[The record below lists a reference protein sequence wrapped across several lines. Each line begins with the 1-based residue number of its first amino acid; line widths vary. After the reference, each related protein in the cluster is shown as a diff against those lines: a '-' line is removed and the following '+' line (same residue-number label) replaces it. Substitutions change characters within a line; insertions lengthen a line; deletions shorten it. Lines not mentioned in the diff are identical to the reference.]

1 MRNCPNCNSSEHTL
15 YLTEGDFKI
24 VKCSN
29 CSLVYLL
36 NIPDE
41 SEIYEDYY
49 KIEFSK
55 DDYSKDSKFPHL
67 AEIYTINDQRLYY
80 LKKLKLNGSLLDI
93 GSGTGL
99 FLKTARDYGYKVE
112 GIDVS
117 QNALAFAGESFN
129 LNVSDEKI
137 EDLIAQNKKYDFV
150 TLWHVLEHFANP
162 KEELTKIKKLLNPG
176 GILLIEV
183 PNLNSLKFKLAKNKW
198 KGGNHPLYHR
208 TFFTAETLKKTLEL
222 AGFNKTERLKISYEL
237 PGKSVLY
244 NKSKDIFNMFAMDAF
259 LDFAAFNN

>member
-1 MRNCPNCNSSEHTL
+1 MRNCPNCNSSTHIL

-49 KIEFSK
+49 KIEFSR
-55 DDYSKDSKFPHL
+55 DDYSKDSKFPHI
-67 AEIYTINDQRLYY
+67 AEIYTINDQRLFY
-80 LKKLKLNGSLLDI
+80 LKKLKIEGSLLDI
-93 GSGTGL
+93 GCGTGL
-99 FLKTARDYGYKVE
+99 FLKTASDYGYNVE

-117 QNALAFAGESFN
+117 QNALTFAKKSFN

-137 EDLIAQNKKYDFV
+137 EDLIEKNRKYDLI
-150 TLWHVLEHFANP
+150 TLWHVLEHFTNP
-162 KEELTKIKKLLNPG
+162 KEELNKIKKLLNPD

-208 TFFTAETLKKTLEL
+208 TFFTSATLKKTLKL
-222 AGFNKTERLKISYEL
+222 AGFNKTKRLKISYEL
-237 PGKSVLY
+237 SGKSALY
-244 NKSKDIFNMFAMDAF
+244 NKSKDIFNMFSMDAF
-259 LDFAAFNN
+259 LDFAAFND

>member
-1 MRNCPNCNSSEHTL
+1 MRNCPNCNSGEYKI

-24 VKCSN
+24 VKCSK

-67 AEIYTINDQRLYY
+67 SEIYTINDQRLYY
-80 LKKLKLNGSLLDI
+80 LKKLKIKGSLLDI
-93 GSGTGL
+93 GCGTGL
-99 FLKTARDYGYKVE
+99 FLHTARNYGYDVS

-117 QNALAFAGESFN
+117 QTALKFARESFK
-129 LNVSDEKI
+129 LNVSEKKV
-137 EDLIAQNKKYDFV
+137 EDLISQNKKYDFV

-162 KEELTKIKKLLNPG
+162 KEELTKIKQLLNPD

-183 PNLNSLKFKLAKNKW
+183 PNLNSIKFKLSKSKW

-208 TFFTAETLKKTLEL
+208 SFFTDKTLKETLNLS
-222 AGFNKTERLKISYEL
+222 GFKETKRLRVSYEL
-237 PGKSVLY
+237 PGKSVMF
-244 NKSKDIFNMFAMDAF
+244 NTSKDFFNVFAMDAF
-259 LDFAAFNN
+259 LDFAAYN

>member
-1 MRNCPNCNSSEHTL
+1 MRNCPNCNSGEYKI

-49 KIEFSK
+49 KIEFAK

-67 AEIYTINDQRLYY
+67 SEIYTINDQRLYY
-80 LKKLKLNGSLLDI
+80 LRKLKLKGTLLDI
-93 GSGTGL
+93 GCGTGL
-99 FLKTARDYGYKVE
+99 FLQTAQNYGYEVS

-117 QNALAFAGESFN
+117 QTALKFAQESFK
-129 LNVSDEKI
+129 LNVSDQKV
-137 EDLIAQNKKYDFV
+137 EDLIGQGKKYDFV
-150 TLWHVLEHFANP
+150 TLWHVLEHFTNP
-162 KEELTKIKKLLNPG
+162 KEELKKIRQLLNPSG
-176 GILLIEV
+176 VLLIEV
-183 PNLNSLKFKLAKNKW
+183 PNLNSIKFKLAKDKW

-208 TFFTAETLKKTLEL
+208 TFFTADSLKKTLEL
-222 AGFNKTERLKISYEL
+222 AEFNKTERLKISYEL
-237 PGKSVLY
+237 PGKSGLY

-259 LDFAAFNN
+259 LDFAGYN

>member
-1 MRNCPNCNSSEHTL
+1 MRNCPNCNSGEYTI
-15 YLTEGDFKI
+15 YLMEGDFKI

-49 KIEFSK
+49 KIEFAK
-55 DDYSKDSKFPHL
+55 EDYSQKSRFPHL
-67 AEIYTINDQRLYY
+67 SEIYTINEQRLPY
-80 LKKLKLNGSLLDI
+80 LKKIKSNSSILDI
-93 GSGTGL
+93 GCGTGL
-99 FLKTARDYGYKVE
+99 FLHTAEKHGYNVS

-117 QNALAFAGESFN
+117 QTALAFAKESFK
-129 LNVSDEKI
+129 LNVSDEKV
-137 EDLIAQNKKYDFV
+137 EDLISQNKKYDFV

-162 KEELTKIKKLLNPG
+162 KEELSKIKQLLNPD

-208 TFFTAETLKKTLEL
+208 SFFTADTLKKTLEL
-222 AGFNKTERLKISYEL
+222 AGFNKSERLQISYDI
-237 PGKSVLY
+237 PGKSAMY
-244 NKSKDIFNMFAMDAF
+244 NKSKDLFNMFAMDAF
-259 LDFAAFNN
+259 LDFAGWN

>member
-1 MRNCPNCNSSEHTL
+1 MRNCPNCDLSENTI

-24 VKCSN
+24 VKCSK

-49 KIEFSK
+49 QIEFTK
-55 DDYSKDSKFPHL
+55 DDYTKYSKFPHL

-80 LKKLKLNGSLLDI
+80 LKKLRIKGSLLDI
-93 GSGTGL
+93 GCGTGL
-99 FLKTARDYGYKVE
+99 FMHTARNYGYDVS

-117 QNALAFAGESFN
+117 QTALKFAKESFG
-129 LNVSDEKI
+129 LNVSSENFDE
-137 EDLIAQNKKYDFV
+137 LISQGKKFDII

-162 KEELTKIKKLLNPG
+162 VQELQKIKQLLNPDG
-176 GILLIEV
+176 VLVIEV
-183 PNLNSLKFKLAKNKW
+183 PNLNSIKFKLAKNKW

-208 TFFTAETLKKTLEL
+208 SFFTDKTLKETLKL
-222 AGFNKTERLKISYEL
+222 AGFSNTKRLRISYEL
-237 PGKSVLY
+237 PGKSVMF
-244 NKSKDIFNMFAMDAF
+244 NTSKDIFNVLAMDAF
-259 LDFAAFNN
+259 LDFAAFN

>member
-55 DDYSKDSKFPHL
+55 EDYSKDSKFPHL

-80 LKKLKLNGSLLDI
+80 LRKLKLKGAILDI
-93 GSGTGL
+93 GCGTGL
-99 FLKTARDYGYKVE
+99 FLKTARDYGYNTQ

-117 QNALAFAGESFN
+117 QNALAFARESFG
-129 LNVSDEKI
+129 LTVSNDKI
-137 EDLIAQNKKYDFV
+137 EDLITKNKKYDFV

-162 KEELTKIKKLLNPG
+162 KDELGKIKKLLNPG
-176 GILLIEV
+176 GVLLIEV
-183 PNLNSLKFKLAKNKW
+183 PNLNSLKFKLAKSKW

-208 TFFTAETLKKTLEL
+208 TFFTAKSLKETLRL
-222 AGFNKTERLKISYEL
+222 AGFAKAKRLRISYEL
-237 PGKSVLY
+237 PGKSLLY
-244 NKSKDIFNMFAMDAF
+244 NKSKDVFNVFAMDAF
-259 LDFAAFNN
+259 LDFAAVNL